1 MKSGSD
7 AATSH
12 GAANVRNV
20 GGAPKFSTDCLFDG
34 VLVL

>member
-1 MKSGSD
+1 MKSGPD

-12 GAANVRNV
+12 GAANVGNV
-20 GGAPKFSTDCLFDG
+20 GGAPKSTDCLFDV

>member
-1 MKSGSD
+1 MKSGPD

-12 GAANVRNV
+12 GAANVGNV
-20 GGAPKFSTDCLFDG
+20 GGAPKSSTDCLFDG